1 MQLKTTIHFKQ
12 LEESDKRIT
21 IHQGGTRSAKTYNIL
36 IWYIHK
42 LLQEENKTLT
52 IVRKTMPSVVKTV
65 FKDFVEIC
73 NNLNI
78 YEPKCLNKKDWVYTI
93 GNNTVQFVGLD
104 DPQKIRGAKRN
115 YLFINEA
122 NELTYEDF
130 FQLNIRTTEKI
141 VLDYNPSDEFH
152 WIYEQIITREDADF
166 YKTTY
171 KDNPFLEKSLVAE
184 IERLKEVDLNYWRVY
199 GLGERGFSK
208 SQIFNTWYQIE
219 DIYNNTGQRSFIYGL
234 DLGYND
240 PTTLIQTRIHEN
252 NIYAKELLYRTMMT
266 TKEIIEECKT
276 LINKRNSPIYIDNSR
291 PEVIEEMRRAGL
303 NAKPSFKGKNSIKD
317 GIDLI
322 KSRKLYITKDSINLN
337 KELKMYKWK
346 EDINHNPTD
355 IPVDVNNHCIDALRY
370 SLSEIRLNKHNTT
383 KAFLGIKI

>member
-1 MQLKTTIHFKQ
+1 M
-12 LEESDKRIT
+12 
-21 IHQGGTRSAKTYNIL
+21 
-36 IWYIHK
+36 
-42 LLQEENKTLT
+42 
-52 IVRKTMPSVVKTV
+52 
-65 FKDFVEIC
+65 
-73 NNLNI
+73 
-78 YEPKCLNKKDWVYTI
+78 
-93 GNNTVQFVGLD
+93 
-104 DPQKIRGAKRN
+104 
-115 YLFINEA
+115 NEA
-122 NELTYEDF
+122 NELAYEDF
-130 FQLNIRTTEKI
+130 KQLAMRTSEKM

-152 WIYEQIITREDADF
+152 WIYDYVIPREDSDF

-171 KDNPFLEKSLVAE
+171 KDNPFLEKSLVDE
-184 IERLKEVDLNYWRVY
+184 IEMYKDIDMEYFRIY
-199 GLGERGFSK
+199 GLGEKGFSK
-208 SQIFNTWYQIE
+208 SKIFNTWYQIE

-303 NAKPSFKGKNSIKD
+303 NAKPSVKGKNSIKD

-322 KSRKLYITKDSINLN
+322 KSRKLYITKDSVNLN